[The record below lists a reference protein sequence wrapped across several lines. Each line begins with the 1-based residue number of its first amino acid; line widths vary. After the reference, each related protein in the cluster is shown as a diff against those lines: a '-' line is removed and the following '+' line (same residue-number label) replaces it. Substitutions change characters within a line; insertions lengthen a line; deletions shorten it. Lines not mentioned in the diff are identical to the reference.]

1 MDPGGR
7 ELESS
12 LPLHENP
19 CLIVEDSQPDGVALE
34 DDPESTYRAL
44 LSRRLSH
51 LQPAAHSPVLE
62 LIASPAGSRC
72 SQTTDSQSEVAPS
85 DCGPA
90 VEEESQVI
98 NICPLPN
105 KAKCPSVDVIMDSGA
120 DSTTHCPQPEEGQ
133 SQFAGLE
140 LSESQGPGAGGR
152 DSQQQDKEAVPPQTE
167 QERHSQQA
175 DQKIS
180 TGASA
185 DQDLKSARS
194 EVSSSSSSEPCGQQT
209 DRALRA
215 QALLHSQ
222 GRSVTGS
229 HGDDEIL
236 SSQEDMF
243 DAEKTGAAVDS
254 TVADHQTRP
263 TLTPAHTLGLLHFS
277 GQGTLV
283 QETLSQNSTDCVAP
297 TQDHFSQAPLIVPNS
312 PTNPECIMDADE
324 PMDTSQPPEDQSMER
339 EGGPSQ
345 IAAFS
350 KPLPKASTP
359 LSQNSPSFVLD
370 RTLSMPSQPEF
381 SHDVFAP
388 TPSPVGGS
396 CSGVAAPQEPQGDA
410 PPSPSLPR
418 DKPPPAPEPPAF
430 TLALQL
436 TVNTQSAV
444 DQPPPPPPP
453 PPEQQEEEEEE
464 EDSQATQIEEPLCV
478 DESQSVRC
486 SQRSDRGAAA
496 SSQRNAAAA
505 AAAAAAAGPDVVVPA
520 GSQRRS
526 LDRAAGEDDSRP
538 SQRSDAPAR
547 AAVGSVDVAEGG
559 RGTKEES
566 GPRPRPVAADSGAA
580 AGRPLNATTPCTV
593 SARPAVPPAADGVN
607 VAKGPGNA
615 AEPRAAVAVK
625 TPPLPSSRQDGA
637 PGDNRQNN
645 RETLSGGGGEEE
657 EEEEE
662 EVTIGRDGSALGL
675 ALSQSQL
682 PSPEP
687 MAEEEEEEEESRGG
701 KDEGVTDGLQK
712 LSERRSQASQQSKS
726 AGSQPACSKAST
738 NGHQVHP
745 RTTDSQVTPDRLSQK
760 DRAGPEADGPKDK
773 SLSDSSGEIPFNFTL
788 PKEGDL
794 IGPAVVA
801 TPPLV
806 NQLKQTPRHST
817 PIEINSFSEKPP
829 AVGDVSAAT
838 SDIVAEESG
847 EEEEEEEGPEK
858 EGGKLSLRMRL
869 VTPVEE
875 GSSERFSLQKPS
887 LSEEDASVVTV
898 TTVAKA
904 VTSSSVFS
912 RVRQVHRQVG
922 ATEEEARFTTTTT
935 TTTPST
941 RSDILTSP
949 MRGSQSS
956 SLGCNSLPNSQSEPS
971 SCPSQEALAD
981 PLARADTDPKAGG
994 VAADGEGPGHTP
1006 GPSTPHRPGAA
1017 LRTAGTPQSRF
1028 DSAAFRTPSSKRTI
1042 SQQTSFDGPLL
1053 RFPTGRPYAE
1063 SPPFQRAAAPSHRR
1077 HVRTTQE
1084 VRTTVTR
1091 IITDVYY
1098 EDGKE
1103 VDRKV
1108 TEENEEP
1115 VVDCQVLDSDLS
1127 PCRTVSSMTSGDL
1140 GDVSSLSSKL
1150 SGGTTGSGGT
1160 FAMPPSRGGRASSPR
1175 RGGGPRPRGQR
1186 GQRAGSAAQRD
1197 RGEGPPLAP
1206 ALVPLPARGR
1216 ARRGR
1221 PPSRS
1226 SLTRGAAWSAMQR
1239 VSGAGPPGQ
1248 HQLSSSEEEP
1258 PPPAF
1263 ARVRLPASPPDA
1275 APPSLSDSLR
1285 SSPERGGGGGG
1296 GSSFVGLRVVAKWSS
1311 NAYFYPGR
1319 ITKDAGEGR
1328 FGLRFD
1334 DGYECEVSGGDILLC
1349 DPVPAGTEVTAL
1361 LEEEY
1366 FSVGEEE
1373 EEEEGYFSVGEEE
1386 EGYFSVGEEEEGY
1399 FSVGVVKGHKAE
1411 GQELYYSVEREGQ
1424 SQWHSRS
1431 SVILSLEQGN
1441 RLREQHSLG
1450 PYEPASPLAK
1460 ASDISL
1466 DNLVE
1471 GKRRRRGGAGG
1482 QGTPTAISSG
1492 NPRTPG
1498 PSGKRK
1504 LMSSTEERTPAK
1516 RGRRGGGG
1524 GGRAA
1529 AQRLGVCNTSGS
1541 GTDLPAGSGD
1551 MEGTH
1556 GPLPQNAS
1564 LFLGF
1569 AFMLTASSETDR
1581 LTNKLAGNDDDEEYV
1596 QTAPYNKGYTE
1607 SQLQAG
1613 GGFVLLDFNEEQC
1626 KAAYQSLLIADQ
1638 HCRTRKYLLCVAS
1651 GVPCVS
1657 HIWVRDCCKDNKL
1670 LNYRNYLLPAGVG
1683 PDEQIVE
1690 WHPRCK
1696 PFEALKVLLVF
1707 GESEELWVQ
1716 LLTLSGA
1723 LTVRHYQAEKDGSD
1737 IPAGK
1742 FDVVVTDGGCP
1753 LPVEKSAASQKLP
1766 LVSPEWLIQ
1775 SLICGERLGYRSKPQ
1790 YQHDYS
1796 LSTTTTTLSSS
1807 TSS

>member
-19 CLIVEDSQPDGVALE
+19 CLIVEDSQPDGVALD
-34 DDPESTYRAL
+34 DDPESSYRAL

-85 DCGPA
+85 NCGPA
-90 VEEESQVI
+90 PEGESQVI

-105 KAKCPSVDVIMDSGA
+105 KAKCPSVDVNMDSGA

-152 DSQQQDKEAVPPQTE
+152 DSQQQDKEAVLSQTE

-180 TGASA
+180 TGGSA

-194 EVSSSSSSEPCGQQT
+194 EVSSSSSSEPCGQT

-229 HGDDEIL
+229 HGDDDIL

-243 DAEKTGAAVDS
+243 DAEKTGTAVDS
-254 TVADHQTRP
+254 TVADNQTHP

-297 TQDHFSQAPLIVPNS
+297 TPEHFSQAPLIVPNS
-312 PTNPECIMDADE
+312 PTNPECNMDADE

-388 TPSPVGGS
+388 TPSPEGGS
-396 CSGVAAPQEPQGDA
+396 CSGVAASQEPQGAAKAA

-444 DQPPPPPPP
+444 DQPPPPP
-453 PPEQQEEEEEE
+453 EQQEEE

-486 SQRSDRGAAA
+486 SQRSDHGAAA
-496 SSQRNAAAA
+496 SSQRNAAAV
-505 AAAAAAAGPDVVVPA
+505 AAGPDVVPA

-538 SQRSDAPAR
+538 SQKSDAPAR
-547 AAVGSVDVAEGG
+547 AAVGSVNVAEGG
-559 RGTKEES
+559 GGTKEES
-566 GPRPRPVAADSGAA
+566 GPRPRPTADSGAA
-580 AGRPLNATTPCTV
+580 AERPLNAAPCTV
-593 SARPAVPPAADGVN
+593 SAQPALPQAADGVN

-615 AEPRAAVAVK
+615 AEPKAAAAGK
-625 TPPLPSSRQDGA
+625 TPPLPPSRQDGA
-637 PGDNRQNN
+637 PSDNRQNN
-645 RETLSGGGGEEE
+645 RETLSAGGEEE
-657 EEEEE
+657 EEEEESMEEE

-687 MAEEEEEEEESRGG
+687 MEEEEESRGG
-701 KDEGVTDGLQK
+701 KDEGVTDGLQR
-712 LSERRSQASQQSKS
+712 LSERHSQASQQSKS
-726 AGSQPACSKAST
+726 AGSQPACSKVST
-738 NGHQVHP
+738 NGHRVHP
-745 RTTDSQVTPDRLSQK
+745 QTNDSQVTPDRLSQK

-847 EEEEEEEGPEK
+847 EEGPEK

-887 LSEEDASVVTV
+887 LSEEDASVVKV

-935 TTTPST
+935 TPST
-941 RSDILTSP
+941 RSDIHTSP
-949 MRGSQSS
+949 LRSSQSS

-981 PLARADTDPKAGG
+981 PLARADTDPKVGG
-994 VAADGEGPGHTP
+994 VAAGVEGPGHTP

-1028 DSAAFRTPSSKRTI
+1028 DHAAFRTPSSKRTI

-1053 RFPTGRPYAE
+1053 RSPTGRPYAE

-1127 PCRTVSSMTSGDL
+1127 PCRTASSMTSGDL

-1206 ALVPLPARGR
+1206 ALVPLPSRGR

-1258 PPPAF
+1258 PPAF
-1263 ARVRLPASPPDA
+1263 ARVRLPVSPPDA

-1285 SSPERGGGGGG
+1285 SSPEQAGSAGGG

-1366 FSVGEEE
+1366 FSVG
-1373 EEEEGYFSVGEEE
+1373 
-1386 EGYFSVGEEEEGY
+1386 
-1399 FSVGVVKGHKAE
+1399 VVKGHKTE

-1524 GGRAA
+1524 GRA

-1581 LTNKLAGNDDDEEYV
+1581 LTNKLAGNDDEEYV

-1657 HIWVRDCCKDNKL
+1657 HIWVHDCCKDNKL
-1670 LNYRNYLLPAGVG
+1670 LNYRNYLLPAGMG

-1696 PFEALKVLLVF
+1696 PFEALRVLLVF

-1742 FDVVVTDGGCP
+1742 FDVVVTDGDCP

-1766 LVSPEWLIQ
+1766 LVSAEWLIQ

-1796 LSTTTTTLSSS
+1796 SSTTTTLSSS

>member
-19 CLIVEDSQPDGVALE
+19 CLIVEDSQPDGVALD
-34 DDPESTYRAL
+34 DDPESSYRAL

-51 LQPAAHSPVLE
+51 LQPAAHSPVLVS
-62 LIASPAGSRC
+62 LHTLHWCSPLTKNIGPKDKHGGFGRSR
-72 SQTTDSQSEVAPS
+72 
-85 DCGPA
+85 
-90 VEEESQVI
+90 
-98 NICPLPN
+98 
-105 KAKCPSVDVIMDSGA
+105 
-120 DSTTHCPQPEEGQ
+120 PQ
-133 SQFAGLE
+133 
-140 LSESQGPGAGGR
+140 
-152 DSQQQDKEAVPPQTE
+152 
-167 QERHSQQA
+167 
-175 DQKIS
+175 IS
-180 TGASA
+180 TVQVDISHVFSLLESDAR
-185 DQDLKSARS
+185 LKQGLGSSRRS
-194 EVSSSSSSEPCGQQT
+194 EVSSSSSSEPCGQT

-229 HGDDEIL
+229 HGDDDIL

-243 DAEKTGAAVDS
+243 DAEKTGTAVDS
-254 TVADHQTRP
+254 TVADNQTHP

-297 TQDHFSQAPLIVPNS
+297 TPEHFSQAPLIVPNS
-312 PTNPECIMDADE
+312 PTNPEYADE

-388 TPSPVGGS
+388 TPSPEGGS
-396 CSGVAAPQEPQGDA
+396 CSGVAASQEPQGAAKAA

-444 DQPPPPPPP
+444 DQPPPPP
-453 PPEQQEEEEEE
+453 EQQEEE

-486 SQRSDRGAAA
+486 SQRSDHGAAA
-496 SSQRNAAAA
+496 SSQRNAAAV
-505 AAAAAAAGPDVVVPA
+505 AAGPDVVPA

-538 SQRSDAPAR
+538 SQKSDAPAR
-547 AAVGSVDVAEGG
+547 AAVGSVNVAEGG
-559 RGTKEES
+559 GGTKEES
-566 GPRPRPVAADSGAA
+566 GPRPRPTADSGAA
-580 AGRPLNATTPCTV
+580 AERPLNAAPCTV
-593 SARPAVPPAADGVN
+593 SAQPALPQAADGVN

-615 AEPRAAVAVK
+615 AEPKAAAAGK
-625 TPPLPSSRQDGA
+625 TPPLP
-637 PGDNRQNN
+637 
-645 RETLSGGGGEEE
+645 ETLSAGGEEE
-657 EEEEE
+657 EEEEESMEEE

-687 MAEEEEEEEESRGG
+687 MEEEEESRGG
-701 KDEGVTDGLQK
+701 KDEGVTDGLQR
-712 LSERRSQASQQSKS
+712 LSERHSQASQQSKS
-726 AGSQPACSKAST
+726 AGSQPACSKVST
-738 NGHQVHP
+738 NGHRVHP
-745 RTTDSQVTPDRLSQK
+745 QTNDSQVTPDRLSQK

-847 EEEEEEEGPEK
+847 EEGPEK

-887 LSEEDASVVTV
+887 LSEEDASVVKV

-904 VTSSSVFS
+904 
-912 RVRQVHRQVG
+912 
-922 ATEEEARFTTTTT
+922 
-935 TTTPST
+935 
-941 RSDILTSP
+941 
-949 MRGSQSS
+949 
-956 SLGCNSLPNSQSEPS
+956 
-971 SCPSQEALAD
+971 
-981 PLARADTDPKAGG
+981 
-994 VAADGEGPGHTP
+994 
-1006 GPSTPHRPGAA
+1006 
-1017 LRTAGTPQSRF
+1017 
-1028 DSAAFRTPSSKRTI
+1028 
-1042 SQQTSFDGPLL
+1042 
-1053 RFPTGRPYAE
+1053 PYAE

-1127 PCRTVSSMTSGDL
+1127 PCRTASSMTSGDL

-1160 FAMPPSRGGRASSPR
+1160 FAMPPSRGGRAS
-1175 RGGGPRPRGQR
+1175 RGGGP
-1186 GQRAGSAAQRD
+1186 
-1197 RGEGPPLAP
+1197 
-1206 ALVPLPARGR
+1206 
-1216 ARRGR
+1216 
-1221 PPSRS
+1221 
-1226 SLTRGAAWSAMQR
+1226 R

-1258 PPPAF
+1258 PPAF
-1263 ARVRLPASPPDA
+1263 ARVRLPVSPPDA

-1285 SSPERGGGGGG
+1285 SSPEQAGSAGGG

-1366 FSVGEEE
+1366 FSVG
-1373 EEEEGYFSVGEEE
+1373 
-1386 EGYFSVGEEEEGY
+1386 
-1399 FSVGVVKGHKAE
+1399 VVKGHKTE

-1524 GGRAA
+1524 GR
-1529 AQRLGVCNTSGS
+1529 RLGVCNTSGS

-1581 LTNKLAGNDDDEEYV
+1581 LTNKLAGNDDEEYV

-1657 HIWVRDCCKDNKL
+1657 HIWVHDCCKDNKL
-1670 LNYRNYLLPAGVG
+1670 LNYRNYLLPAGMG

-1696 PFEALKVLLVF
+1696 PFEALRVLLVF

-1742 FDVVVTDGGCP
+1742 FDVVVTDGDCP

-1766 LVSPEWLIQ
+1766 LVSAEWLIQ

-1796 LSTTTTTLSSS
+1796 SSTTTTLSSS